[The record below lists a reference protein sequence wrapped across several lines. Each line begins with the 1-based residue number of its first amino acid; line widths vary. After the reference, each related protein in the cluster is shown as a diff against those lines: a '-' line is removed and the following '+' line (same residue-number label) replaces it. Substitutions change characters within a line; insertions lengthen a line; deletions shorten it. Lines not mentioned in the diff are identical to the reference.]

1 VPTAEL
7 LLQKNI
13 TMTGTLKAK
22 KPDIPEIMGAAKG
35 KDLLSSK
42 LIFSG
47 GLAVVNYFPKKKNSS
62 CTFHSIS

>member
-13 TMTGTLKAK
+13 TMTGRLRAK
-22 KPDIPEIMGAAKG
+22 HPDIPEIMEPTKG
-35 KDLLSSK
+35 RDLLSSK

-47 GLAVVNYFPKKKNSS
+47 GLAVVNYVQKNSPR
-62 CTFHSIS
+62 TFHSIS